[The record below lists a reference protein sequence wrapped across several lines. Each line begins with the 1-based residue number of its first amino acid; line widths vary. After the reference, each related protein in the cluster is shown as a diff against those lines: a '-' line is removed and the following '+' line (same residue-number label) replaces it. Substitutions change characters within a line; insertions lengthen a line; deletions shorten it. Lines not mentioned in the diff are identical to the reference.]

1 VDPGNSWRNQAL
13 RVTVDGKETVFKREE
28 AAVLFEFPLTQS
40 GGPKQYRIT
49 RL

>member
-1 VDPGNSWRNQAL
+1 VDPGDSWGNQAL

-28 AAVLFEFPLTQS
+28 AAISFEFSLTQS
-40 GGPKQYRIT
+40 DGSKEYRIA